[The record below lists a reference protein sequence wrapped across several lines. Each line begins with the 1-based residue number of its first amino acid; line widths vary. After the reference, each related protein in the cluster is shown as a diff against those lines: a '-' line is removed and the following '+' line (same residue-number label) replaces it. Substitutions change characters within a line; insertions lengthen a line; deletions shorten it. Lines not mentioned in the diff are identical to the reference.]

1 MVALQETE
9 AVPEPLTLLGVIAP
23 QVKPLGTVS
32 VRLTRPLKWFSVA
45 TVMVE
50 LVDTPALIADGEVE
64 AIVKSWTVNL
74 EVAVWTRGVLA
85 PVIVSV

>member
-1 MVALQETE
+1 VALQETV
-9 AVPEPLTLLGVIAP
+9 ADPEPATLLGVIAP
-23 QVKPLGTVS
+23 QVKPLGTLS
-32 VRLTRPLKWFSVA
+32 VRLTRPLKWFSPV

-50 LVDTPALIADGEVE
+50 LVDTPASTAEGEVA